1 MLCWKTHLAKEG
13 LLRDMAT
20 RGRDCL
26 SSDRGFSALR
36 ILYYL
41 LYDSESTF
49 HTFSFLSVIFHS
61 LASMLSLVVSYFS
74 VLYLNMNPKSH
85 CYREI
90 LFLWFPFLLLTS
102 KEKMLC
108 NTFDKYHWIFFF
120 DKGKKLL
127 KSHNTKRKS
136 ELLPQRNQENYESVL
151 LIDKIQIIK
160 WNEIKI
166 GG

>member
-90 LFLWFPFLLLTS
+90 LFLWLPFLVLMS
-102 KEKMLC
+102 KQTNKQNHQKTTTTIKNKTKKPLCDGLYMLGPAPIKC
-108 NTFDKYHWIFFF
+108 CPY
-120 DKGKKLL
+120 
-127 KSHNTKRKS
+127 KSCLGHHVCS
-136 ELLPQRNQENYESVL
+136 QQ
-151 LIDKIQIIK
+151 
-160 WNEIKI
+160 
-166 GG
+166 

>member
-1 MLCWKTHLAKEG
+1 MLCQKSHLAKEG
-13 LLRDMAT
+13 LLRGMAN
-20 RGRDCL
+20 RGRGCL
-26 SSDRGFSALR
+26 SSDLGFSSLR
-36 ILYYL
+36 IFAVL
-41 LYDSESTF
+41 F
-49 HTFSFLSVIFHS
+49 RIHFSYVFFSLSNFLFVGPY
-61 LASMLSLVVSYFS
+61 VVSCGSPFS
-74 VLYLNMNPKSH
+74 VLYLDTNSKFH

-160 WNEIKI
+160 
-166 GG
+166 